1 MTAPITG
8 CPVVLSTEELSIDS
22 SSNSISSS
30 SSVRASK
37 RVPKAGMFP
46 DKEEEAEATDKD
58 VEGAYMARVI
68 INKWK
73 VKGWAVDWAPLWNKE
88 VLGQL
93 QTDGL

>member
-1 MTAPITG
+1 
-8 CPVVLSTEELSIDS
+8 
-22 SSNSISSS
+22 
-30 SSVRASK
+30 
-37 RVPKAGMFP
+37 MFS

-58 VEGAYMARVI
+58 IEGAYMARVI

-73 VKGWAVDWAPLWNKE
+73 VKGWAVDWDPLWNKE